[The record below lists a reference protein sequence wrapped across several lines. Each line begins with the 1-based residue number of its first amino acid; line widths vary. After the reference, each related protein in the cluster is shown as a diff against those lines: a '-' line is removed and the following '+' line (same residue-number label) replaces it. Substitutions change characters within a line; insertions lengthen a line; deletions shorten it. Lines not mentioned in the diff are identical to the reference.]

1 MSEWI
6 PVGKYGLRYR
16 EDKNRLIGVGKSRRP
31 ARYYVCIFKWQGRTT
46 TDRFGWE
53 GTDFKNLDEIVKTTL
68 ELRQN
73 RRNMTPPF
81 TLKEML
87 EQRQTVLDEIGRQ
100 RGEEEAQQKRENDTI
115 LDYVFRQYCEM
126 NTHKISLTDE
136 ISYYKNWIGP
146 TIGRKRLDQIVLF
159 DLQRIQKS
167 MEKAGKAPRSI
178 GYIKSIVRQI
188 YHYASEHKIYSGEIP
203 TDHFLKKQQIDN
215 RRQRYLSAD
224 ESEALL
230 DDIRRHSMT
239 TYRISLLSLNS
250 GMRFSEIAGLQWQHV
265 DTTTRK
271 IKIMDPKN
279 LETRTV
285 PMTERVLAMFQ
296 EMQPGPPD
304 DLIYP
309 ATNGRRMGRISNV
322 FMESVDRLGLNTGIT
337 DRRLKVCFHSLRH
350 SCASTLVNAGIEIPV
365 IARVLGH
372 KTLAMTMRYSH
383 VNDKSVNDAMAVLD
397 QQQAER
403 KKVLKIKQNK

>member
-6 PVGKYGLRYR
+6 KCKTTGIRYR
-16 EDKNRLIGVGKSRRP
+16 VHATRKHGIGPDKYFTIRFKAAGKEKTEALGWASEGWTEKKAAGVLAELKSNITKGTGPRTLAEKRKLENDRLEEKRLQERKAADS
-31 ARYYVCIFKWQGRTT
+31 
-46 TDRFGWE
+46 E
-53 GTDFKNLDEIVKTTL
+53 ELDK
-68 ELRQN
+68 
-73 RRNMTPPF
+73 
-81 TLKEML
+81 
-87 EQRQTVLDEIGRQ
+87 QTVFDNI
-100 RGEEEAQQKRENDTI
+100 
-115 LDYVFRQYCEM
+115 FRRYCET
-126 NTHKISLTDE
+126 NTHKKSLPDE
-136 ISYYKNWIGP
+136 QNYYKNWIGP
-146 TIGRKRLDQIVLF
+146 TIGRKRLNQIVLL

-215 RRQRYLSAD
+215 RRQRYLSAE

-230 DDIRRHSMT
+230 DDIRRRSMT

-265 DTTTRK
+265 DTLTRK

-279 LETRTV
+279 QETRTV
-285 PMTERVLAMFQ
+285 PMTERVLAMFG
-296 EMQPGPPD
+296 EMQSGQPN
-304 DLIYP
+304 DLIFP

-322 FMESVDRLGLNTGIT
+322 FMESVDRLGLNAGIT
-337 DRRLKVCFHSLRH
+337 DRRLKVCFHALRH
-350 SCASTLVNAGIEIPV
+350 SCASTLVNAGVEIPV

-397 QQQAER
+397 QVQTKV
-403 KKVLKIKQNK
+403 KKILKIKQGK